1 MRGVEV
7 LRKNGGKAK
16 YKTIKVK
23 QNTYEKLRKLRDER
37 KTSFDAVI
45 NDLIDS
51 KENLEYVLKRNC
63 SLLVKLLSSDGLKE
77 FLKESCLM
85 CTVSD
90 CEYTVL
96 STWASE
102 EK

>member
-1 MRGVEV
+1 MRKSG
-7 LRKNGGKAK
+7 RKAK
-16 YKTIKVK
+16 YKTVKVK

-37 KTSFDAVI
+37 ETSFNSVLS
-45 NDLIDS
+45 DLIDS
-51 KENLEYVLKRNC
+51 KENLEYVIKRNC
-63 SLLVKLLSSDGLKE
+63 SLLAKLLSSDGLKE
-77 FLKESCLM
+77 FLRESCLM
-85 CTVSD
+85 CSVSD